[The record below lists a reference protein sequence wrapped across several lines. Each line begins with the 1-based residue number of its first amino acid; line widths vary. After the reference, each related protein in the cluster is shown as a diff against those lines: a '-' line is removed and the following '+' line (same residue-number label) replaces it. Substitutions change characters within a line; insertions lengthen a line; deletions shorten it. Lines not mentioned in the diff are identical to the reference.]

1 MAIKKRRPGTRRSSR
16 PGATVEQR
24 LQEDPGASKAVERL
38 VKDGCERDQLQ
49 NRLHLLADI
58 GKGAFTGLESFE
70 LWFGQNRK
78 QFKRTT
84 QKIRD
89 WASIIE
95 GLNRLPYARLEEQ
108 QVRELMDRLPVQ
120 LRQYADFLDAKAA
133 GLVQPRQRWT
143 EHITRFSLTHYVIE
157 RTPRPHDPEVATL
170 ISVLLNKPGYS
181 ANEQKTWRA
190 TYYGRFLDQHLKSQR
205 ASKLSP
211 PSRSG
216 PPSTG

>member
-1 MAIKKRRPGTRRSSR
+1 MKN
-16 PGATVEQR
+16 
-24 LQEDPGASKAVERL
+24 LQIH
-38 VKDGCERDQLQ
+38 
-49 NRLHLLADI
+49 LHLLGDI
-58 GKGAFTGLESFE
+58 GKGPFTGLEAFE

-95 GLNRLPYARLEEQ
+95 GLNGLPFARLEEQ

-133 GLVQPRQRWT
+133 GLVHPRQRVT
-143 EHITRFSLTHYVIE
+143 EHGFRFNLAHYVIE
-157 RTPRPHDPEVATL
+157 RTKSPHDPEVATL
-170 ISVLLNKPGYS
+170 ISVLLDKPGYS
-181 ANEQKTWRA
+181 ADEQKTWRA
-190 TYYGRFLDQHLKSQR
+190 KYYDQFRDQYLRTQQ
-205 ASKLSP
+205 ASKP
-211 PSRSG
+211 GPASRSD